1 MSIAAVTHRANG
13 PLSAKGGFE
22 LPLTNLAAATALL
35 ATGPGKFRLGPG
47 LTRPLAAVAGA
58 GGALVAAGL
67 LTKMLTAKPPAPAQ
81 TGSQPDP
88 GREPSPEVPPVK

>member
-1 MSIAAVTHRANG
+1 
-13 PLSAKGGFE
+13 
-22 LPLTNLAAATALL
+22 
-35 ATGPGKFRLGPG
+35 
-47 LTRPLAAVAGA
+47 VAGA

-88 GREPSPEVPPVK
+88 GRAPSPEALAAK